1 MAPSTISSATSSSPT
16 RFMSGAKKKSA
27 LLLQSE
33 HRSARTRHS
42 AWKAA
47 KNSLK
52 SRVYLKLD
60 SGQSAMCRVQ
70 WQHWQHY
77 TLHSEIPIHEG
88 YFDVWELRRAR

>member
-1 MAPSTISSATSSSPT
+1 M
-16 RFMSGAKKKSA
+16 FGAKKKSA

-70 WQHWQHY
+70 WQHY